1 MGEYKAPYTRDKIT
15 SVVGENMEVLRDR
28 FRVSRS
34 AASTLLGVT
43 PATLYKYETG
53 RARQPSHVLWELTYA
68 AGVPVGTLF
77 AGLTG
82 VSTTPDKLP
91 ALPESHVIAAL
102 FEQMPPSMQA
112 QFMAMAQ
119 DAVSAL
125 ETSHATPDKDPVE
138 WMLADDALRR

>member
-1 MGEYKAPYTRDKIT
+1 MTDYSSPYTREKIT

-77 AGLTG
+77 AGLDEH
-82 VSTTPDKLP
+82 TTAADKTP

-138 WMLADDALRR
+138 WMLADEALRR